1 MKLIIIPTVISDI
14 SLMISILALVNHY
27 VLVIGLMMKKMINA
41 FMLSLVLKMSTIIL
55 ILDIVN
61 YGALLLNVLD
71 QDSLMV
77 LIVNVKFQVLLGMK
91 NNSGVFVK
99 LMINS

>member
-1 MKLIIIPTVISDI
+1 
-14 SLMISILALVNHY
+14 MISILALVNHY

>member
-1 MKLIIIPTVISDI
+1 MTLIIIPTVISDI
-14 SLMISILALVNHY
+14 SLMISILTHVNHY
-27 VLVIGLMMKKMINA
+27 VLVIGLMITLLTNA
-41 FMLSLVLKMSTIIL
+41 FMSSLVLKMSIM
-55 ILDIVN
+55 N
-61 YGALLLNVLD
+61 LLLELVFLGTLLLIAQD

-77 LIVNVKFQVLLGMK
+77 LIVNVKFQVLLGVK